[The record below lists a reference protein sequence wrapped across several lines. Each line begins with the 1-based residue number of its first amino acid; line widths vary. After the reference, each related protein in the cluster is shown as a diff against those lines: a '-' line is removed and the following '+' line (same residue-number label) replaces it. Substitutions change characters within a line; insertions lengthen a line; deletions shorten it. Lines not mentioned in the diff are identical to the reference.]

1 MKQIKFGWDYWN
13 YSRQPKIRKIIK
25 KDFSGFSPDYTWQ
38 NDSDTLPLFDS
49 NYQPTNAWH
58 NIVPIFDHHIPH
70 HKNIHKDVTDYIDD
84 DESFVYVI
92 STNGGPGL
100 WCGGDTVRN
109 TLFHNIKEHTKEYI
123 RKGKV
128 LVVIDLSFEGFSI
141 DCSDKYSSREMGG
154 YPHLAETVHKR
165 AESEKFPIE
174 NIAFLSGNHKDPENY
189 KKWCEENNINKS
201 MNWILLDW
209 CERAISS
216 DYKHTPNTFEENFN
230 YKKDNLDNMKHYLCL
245 MRRWKPSRIYH
256 HLALNYYNLLDK
268 GSVSAILAKWDIHS
282 IFKDID
288 RTKLEMNNA
297 GDVTFSDCATEDD
310 TEFNRTLLK
319 EDEVLDVVT
328 EEFHNRMKPDLSHFL
343 GTTNTTYK
351 IRAKDNIKSF
361 LNKLPLVVDKTS
373 FNTLDSFHHW
383 DSKLYKDTFFSF
395 VYETLAL
402 SPNIVFFS
410 EKIYKCI
417 LNFHPFVAWA
427 NPHTLKFMNENGY
440 KTFSP
445 SIIEDYDVKITPE
458 NRSILV
464 MKEMVTL
471 CNMTNIQLLDWYG
484 QQEEILTHNY
494 NYFMTEDR
502 FKKSVNQFLE
512 VYDRVIG

>member
-1 MKQIKFGWDYWN
+1 
-13 YSRQPKIRKIIK
+13 
-25 KDFSGFSPDYTWQ
+25 
-38 NDSDTLPLFDS
+38 
-49 NYQPTNAWH
+49 
-58 NIVPIFDHHIPH
+58 
-70 HKNIHKDVTDYIDD
+70 
-84 DESFVYVI
+84 
-92 STNGGPGL
+92 
-100 WCGGDTVRN
+100 
-109 TLFHNIKEHTKEYI
+109 
-123 RKGKV
+123 
-128 LVVIDLSFEGFSI
+128 
-141 DCSDKYSSREMGG
+141 
-154 YPHLAETVHKR
+154 
-165 AESEKFPIE
+165 
-174 NIAFLSGNHKDPENY
+174 
-189 KKWCEENNINKS
+189 
-201 MNWILLDW
+201 
-209 CERAISS
+209 
-216 DYKHTPNTFEENFN
+216 
-230 YKKDNLDNMKHYLCL
+230 
-245 MRRWKPSRIYH
+245 
-256 HLALNYYNLLDK
+256 
-268 GSVSAILAKWDIHS
+268 
-282 IFKDID
+282 
-288 RTKLEMNNA
+288 
-297 GDVTFSDCATEDD
+297 
-310 TEFNRTLLK
+310 
-319 EDEVLDVVT
+319 
-328 EEFHNRMKPDLSHFL
+328 MKPDLSHFL

-361 LNKLPLVVDKTS
+361 LKKLPLVVDKTS

-383 DSKLYKDTFFSF
+383 DSTLYKDTFFSF

-471 CNMTNIQLLDWYG
+471 CEMTNKQLLDWYG